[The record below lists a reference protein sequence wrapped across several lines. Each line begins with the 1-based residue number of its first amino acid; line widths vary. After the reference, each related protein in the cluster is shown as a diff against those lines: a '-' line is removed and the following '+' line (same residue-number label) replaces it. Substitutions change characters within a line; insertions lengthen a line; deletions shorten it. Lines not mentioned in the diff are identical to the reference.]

1 MIEFSYFQAVITFFI
16 AVFGGGGLIAV
27 LMFPHTK
34 KKVNAESTGLIINAA
49 SALVDDL
56 NSEVKRLR
64 AEMESLRGEVSNL
77 RDDVKKGA
85 EKEAILLA
93 HIRIL
98 NNHINLELGPPPPD
112 MSAIYAVGENID

>member
-1 MIEFSYFQAVITFFI
+1 MIEFSYFQAVISFFI
-16 AVFGGGGLIAV
+16 AVLGGGGLIAI

-64 AEMESLRGEVSNL
+64 AEMESLRGEVGDL
-77 RDDVKKGA
+77 RVEVKKEHSENA
-85 EKEAILLA
+85 LWLA
-93 HIRIL
+93 HVEVL
-98 NNHINLELGPPPPD
+98 ENHINAGFGPPPPVRP
-112 MSAIYAVGENID
+112 YFAVSENID

>member
-1 MIEFSYFQAVITFFI
+1 MIEFSYFQAVISFFI
-16 AVFGGGGLIAV
+16 AVFGGGGLIAI

-64 AEMESLRGEVSNL
+64 AEMESLRGEVGDL
-77 RDDVKKGA
+77 RVEVKKGYA
-85 EKEAILLA
+85 ENALWLA
-93 HIRIL
+93 HVEAL
-98 NNHINLELGPPPPD
+98 ENHINAELGPPPPARPYLRV
-112 MSAIYAVGENID
+112 SENID